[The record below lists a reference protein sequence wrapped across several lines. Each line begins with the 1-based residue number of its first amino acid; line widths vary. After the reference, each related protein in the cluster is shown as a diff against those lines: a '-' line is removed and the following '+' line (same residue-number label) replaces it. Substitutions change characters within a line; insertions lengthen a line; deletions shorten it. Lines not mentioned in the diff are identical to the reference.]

1 MHGSGWLIETRRALA
16 DLGLP
21 PNWSEESVEA
31 PGIRTSRL
39 ADCALRQLAEI
50 GLRPDHML
58 PCVEGGVRFA
68 FRRQDRYA
76 DIEFLNNGEVVATC
90 SHVTGTA
97 GEAPRYWLVS
107 PGGAGFESTFSTI
120 QAFLE
125 A

>member
-1 MHGSGWLIETRRALA
+1 MKSTFPSPSC
-16 DLGLP
+16 P
-21 PNWSEESVEA
+21 PASA
-31 PGIRTSRL
+31 
-39 ADCALRQLAEI
+39 
-50 GLRPDHML
+50 

-90 SHVTGTA
+90 SNAAGTA
-97 GEAPRYWLVS
+97 GEVPRYWLVS
-107 PGGAGFESTFSTI
+107 PGGTGFESTFNTI